1 MYVLFI
7 IDNIIAI
14 IDFKNTL
21 NFDEIESKMKAEQ
34 CTKVLQG
41 DVRYCWLHICQK
53 YLFMKKLYQL
63 GTGW

>member
-1 MYVLFI
+1 VLCWYGLVPQHMYFI

-21 NFDEIESKMKAEQ
+21 NFDETESKMKAEQ

-41 DVRYCWLHICQK
+41 DVRYC
-53 YLFMKKLYQL
+53 
-63 GTGW
+63 